1 MEITN
6 LNLVGKNGNNVVA
19 SVELSDKAAASEY
32 FGTWYKSKATFSDVV
47 EWCKERITI
56 YERYIQNYR
65 AVMASSTKQMCE
77 GMSIEDL
84 EAILDSKKKANAAPA
99 EA

>member
-1 MEITN
+1 MNISNVT
-6 LNLVGKNGNNVVA
+6 LVNKNGATNST

-56 YERYIQNYR
+56 YERYIKNYK

-77 GMSIEDL
+77 GMSVEEL
-84 EAILDSKKKANAAPA
+84 EAILASKKKG
-99 EA
+99 